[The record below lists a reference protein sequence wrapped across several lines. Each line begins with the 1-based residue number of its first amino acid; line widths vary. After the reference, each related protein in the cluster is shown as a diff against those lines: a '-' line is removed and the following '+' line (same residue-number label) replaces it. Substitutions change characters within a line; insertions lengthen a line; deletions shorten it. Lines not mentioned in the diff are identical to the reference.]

1 MVAGL
6 ANGVAIGVLL
16 LAGVAAGDA
25 AAGAWAA
32 MGAYLAAFTNK
43 GGARRPRTCG
53 LLVAAVVDG
62 AVFAAGAA
70 TAAWFPVT
78 LVLLA
83 VLVFLAAAGSR
94 THPVLERL
102 GTMPATALLVAAG
115 SAATGATMSG
125 ASVLVLLGG
134 LWYAAATAVLTP
146 PARMRD
152 VLGPLAQPYRLIGR
166 SLGSLAAC
174 PSAVFPADTARPHPA
189 AALRRAEGAARE
201 LRGPRGS
208 ERLADLADPLVGRA
222 AALADLTVALAA
234 TGPPPAAVRMP
245 CTAVIRGAEQQL
257 QRLVDTLTRRPST
270 GADNDPDTAQTAQS
284 TRAAL
289 AALEAACDR
298 MRAQVAAG
306 ALPYA
311 DSARAGRQRHLLT
324 RITTAITAAQQD
336 ARALLALATTRLP
349 PPPTAPPTVEAAP
362 PTTRAT
368 ALPVTPAAPPTAEA
382 SAPSTVP
389 PAAAAGVPPTTEAAP
404 PSAPAAPPS
413 TQAPA
418 HTATP
423 ASVPAAASAFR
434 RSARL
439 RGLRWMRGVPAL
451 PASTSRHALRTTT
464 VAGVVFLL
472 TQAAALS
479 HGEWATLAVLRVLRP
494 QYAVTRERVA
504 QRVIGN
510 VVGGGCAAVL
520 IAVVHEPAALC
531 LILFVLISA
540 GFTLRPVNYAFWVV
554 FGTPLVLLIGDVSH
568 PGDWL
573 DAAVRIAMTL
583 LGTSAA
589 LLGSRLLWPSWEHP
603 RLAAHTAHAATATA
617 AYLDTVLGSLGRPT
631 RRPDAATTRGAAEKA
646 LAQAHTTCQNA
657 HREPGHDP
665 AALDDAARLL
675 WTLDRLVVL
684 TAALTTHVTPRTA
697 HIPALASYTGHATA
711 ALSGRHAGQTARHL
725 DALTDDLD
733 EMSLYL
739 DDLHT
744 RRHRELAAGCTG
756 ETRSRAAIREDGPVI
771 ELLAAIAA
779 VLGEIRTP
787 PRPAPGSPTAPP
799 P

>member
-1 MVAGL
+1 M
-6 ANGVAIGVLL
+6 
-16 LAGVAAGDA
+16 
-25 AAGAWAA
+25 
-32 MGAYLAAFTNK
+32 
-43 GGARRPRTCG
+43 
-53 LLVAAVVDG
+53 
-62 AVFAAGAA
+62 
-70 TAAWFPVT
+70 
-78 LVLLA
+78 
-83 VLVFLAAAGSR
+83 
-94 THPVLERL
+94 
-102 GTMPATALLVAAG
+102 
-115 SAATGATMSG
+115 
-125 ASVLVLLGG
+125 
-134 LWYAAATAVLTP
+134 
-146 PARMRD
+146 
-152 VLGPLAQPYRLIGR
+152 
-166 SLGSLAAC
+166 
-174 PSAVFPADTARPHPA
+174 
-189 AALRRAEGAARE
+189 
-201 LRGPRGS
+201 
-208 ERLADLADPLVGRA
+208 
-222 AALADLTVALAA
+222 
-234 TGPPPAAVRMP
+234 
-245 CTAVIRGAEQQL
+245 
-257 QRLVDTLTRRPST
+257 
-270 GADNDPDTAQTAQS
+270 
-284 TRAAL
+284 
-289 AALEAACDR
+289 
-298 MRAQVAAG
+298 
-306 ALPYA
+306 
-311 DSARAGRQRHLLT
+311 
-324 RITTAITAAQQD
+324 
-336 ARALLALATTRLP
+336 
-349 PPPTAPPTVEAAP
+349 EAAP

-368 ALPVTPAAPPTAEA
+368 ALPVTPAAPPAAEA
-382 SAPSTVP
+382 SAPS
-389 PAAAAGVPPTTEAAP
+389 AVPPTTEAAP
-404 PSAPAAPPS
+404 PSTPAAPPS

-418 HTATP
+418 HTVTP

-439 RGLRWMRGVPAL
+439 RGLRWMRGAPAL

-665 AALDDAARLL
+665 TALDDAARLL

-697 HIPALASYTGHATA
+697 RIPALASYTGHATA

-779 VLGEIRTP
+779 VLGETRTP
-787 PRPAPGSPTAPP
+787 PRAAPGSPTAPP